1 MATVTELLRVYLFL
15 MIPNCF
21 LCQQQENN
29 SSNNNVDSTLG
40 LGIMPG
46 TNWCGRGF
54 QANGYRDLGSY
65 GGADKCCRQHDLGCP
80 AWIPSGQT
88 RYGLYNYKYYT
99 MNHCTCD
106 ERFRSCLR
114 MVNSA
119 RADLV
124 GQFYFNIIRIPCFTL
139 ERINHC
145 STWTWWGKCIDEET
159 SRQAV
164 LRQPLPYY

>member
-1 MATVTELLRVYLFL
+1 MRFCKLVKALIHVGISKAIRRRVVSKKMESYTESFFCFSFYGACNGFQAKVSLFCHL
-15 MIPNCF
+15 DYIF
-21 LCQQQENN
+21 FFR
-29 SSNNNVDSTLG
+29 LG

-106 ERFRSCLR
+106 ER
-114 MVNSA
+114 
-119 RADLV
+119 
-124 GQFYFNIIRIPCFTL
+124 
-139 ERINHC
+139 
-145 STWTWWGKCIDEET
+145 
-159 SRQAV
+159 
-164 LRQPLPYY
+164 